1 VSDNKK
7 SFYCAFCKTPRRS
20 NLKRSV
26 TLVEVS
32 FCLVGSVLLSFLFW
46 QKFDFKIFA
55 LFAILVCILEFFCQ
69 LKWRVSIMCSQ
80 CGFDPVLYLKD
91 KDKAV
96 LKIKAHL
103 EKRKQDPRILLSKN
117 PKLNLPIMNKSAG
130 QKRESE
136 KRAQVAQVAKKGK
149 KLDLSL

>member
-1 VSDNKK
+1 MVDQKK

-20 NLKRSV
+20 NLKKSV
-26 TLVEVS
+26 TLVEVL
-32 FCLVGSVLLSFLFW
+32 FCLIGSVLLSLLFW
-46 QKFDFKIFA
+46 QKFDFKILT
-55 LFAILVCILEFFCQ
+55 LFGILVCILEFFCQ

-103 EKRKQDPRILLSKN
+103 QKRKEDPRVLLSKN
-117 PKLNLPIMNKSAG
+117 PKLNLPALVKSAG
-130 QKRESE
+130 E
-136 KRAQVAQVAKKGK
+136 KRAAQVATASKKGN